1 MARGDAL
8 AKQKK
13 WDEARKFYSFLSD
26 TFPNDPLG
34 RRAALKVA
42 DTFFAV
48 KDTEGYTEAELR
60 YKDFANRFPGDPNR
74 PYALLMLAKCSFAQR
89 KGPLRDLTPER
100 EAAESLRK
108 VLQLYPSSPYA
119 AEAKDLLGKCVEDL
133 AMHELLIATYYANVN
148 AWVGARQ
155 RLDYLFANYP
165 DTSAANEREAA
176 DGEGP
181 SEARRGA
188 RGAPRRRRK
197 RRASIDERAI
207 AALFWRWS
215 HLKHAEQEDCYGP
228 RNVRRPS
235 RAVRLWSRSGA
246 SRQPAAATPPQ
257 GG

>member
-1 MARGDAL
+1 MRRLIALAAVVALAACTTHKTDNQSFLDQVGAQSKEQIMARGDAL

-13 WDEARKFYSFLSD
+13 WGEARKFYSFLSD

-133 AMHELLIATYYANVN
+133 AMHELLIARYYANVN
-148 AWVGARQ
+148 AWVGVRQ

-165 DTSAANEREAA
+165 DTRAAKDAKPLMEKVLQKLAA
-176 DGEGP
+176 VP
-181 SEARRGA
+181 GA
-188 RGAPRRRRK
+188 APTP
-197 RRASIDERAI
+197 A
-207 AALFWRWS
+207 
-215 HLKHAEQEDCYGP
+215 
-228 RNVRRPS
+228 
-235 RAVRLWSRSGA
+235 
-246 SRQPAAATPPQ
+246 PAAQET
-257 GG
+257 GKH